1 MTDPNVERKLIEIM
15 RIISKSDKPLGARL
29 IADELQNRG
38 YAIGERAVRYHL
50 RILDERG
57 FTKKHGYIGRTI
69 TELGQKELNDAL
81 IGDRLD
87 FVITRIEEL
96 VYKTTYDL
104 REKTGNVIVNV
115 SIIDKSDY
123 EKAMDVLKYAIDA
136 GVSISPRIRIVDE
149 DSEEDDIF
157 VPDGKF
163 AIANVCSITYDGILL
178 KNGIPSTP
186 LYGGLM
192 QMEARKPVSFVDLIG
207 YSGTSIDP
215 IKIFINRH
223 STSVLDYIETGTGK
237 LLANLRQI
245 PGSARE
251 KAREVMELAKESE
264 IGGYLAIGETG
275 EDVFGMPMERGKAGI
290 PVTVGSNAIT
300 AIAEAG
306 IPVKAYPV
314 STTMD
319 YNIMKKLE

>member
-69 TELGQKELNDAL
+69 TEHGQKELSDAL
-81 IGDRLD
+81 ISDRLD
-87 FVITRIEEL
+87 LVITRIEEL

-104 REKTGNVIVNV
+104 REKKGNVIVNV

-136 GVSISPRIRIVDE
+136 GISISPRIRIVDE

-163 AIANVCSITYDGILL
+163 AIANVCSITYDGI
-178 KNGIPSTP
+178 
-186 LYGGLM
+186 
-192 QMEARKPVSFVDLIG
+192 PVSYTHL
-207 YSGTSIDP
+207 TLP
-215 IKIFINRH
+215 
-223 STSVLDYIETGTGK
+223 
-237 LLANLRQI
+237 
-245 PGSARE
+245 
-251 KAREVMELAKESE
+251 
-264 IGGYLAIGETG
+264 
-275 EDVFGMPMERGKAGI
+275 
-290 PVTVGSNAIT
+290 
-300 AIAEAG
+300 
-306 IPVKAYPV
+306 
-314 STTMD
+314 TTP
-319 YNIMKKLE
+319 YV

>member
-1 MTDPNVERKLIEIM
+1 MTDPNVQRKLIEIM

-69 TELGQKELNDAL
+69 TDLGQKELNDAL
-81 IGDRLD
+81 ISDRLD
-87 FVITRIEEL
+87 LVITRIEEL
-96 VYKTTYDL
+96 VYKTTYDI
-104 REKTGNVIVNV
+104 REKKGNVIVNV
-115 SIIDKSDY
+115 SVIDKRDY

-136 GVSISPRIRIVDE
+136 GISISPRIRVVDE

-192 QMEARKPVSFVDLIG
+192 QMEAHKPVSFVDIIG

-215 IKIFINRH
+215 IKIFINRR
-223 STSVLDYIETGTGK
+223 STSVLDYIESGTGK
-237 LLANLRQI
+237 LLANLRHI

-251 KAREVMELAKESE
+251 RAQEVMELAKESD

-275 EDVFGMPMERGKAGI
+275 EDVFSVPLEKGKAGI
-290 PVTVGSNAIT
+290 PVIVGSNAIA

-314 STTMD
+314 SSIMD
-319 YNIMKKLE
+319 YNIMKRLE

>member
-1 MTDPNVERKLIEIM
+1 MTDSDVQRKLIEIM

-57 FTKKHGYIGRTI
+57 FTKKHGYNGRTI
-69 TELGQKELNDAL
+69 TEHGQKELSDAL

-87 FVITRIEEL
+87 FVITRIEEM
-96 VYKTTYDL
+96 VYKTTYDIYN
-104 REKTGNVIVNV
+104 KKGNVIVNV
-115 SIIDKSDY
+115 SIIDKNDFELSI
-123 EKAMDVLKYAIDA
+123 DVLKEAIDA
-136 GVSISPRIRIVDE
+136 GVSISPRVRIIEE
-149 DSEEDDIF
+149 DSEEEGIF
-157 VPDGKF
+157 LPEGKF

-186 LYGGLM
+186 LYGGLL
-192 QMEARKPVSFVDLIG
+192 QMENNVYKNFIDIIG

-215 IKIFINRH
+215 IKIFLNRR
-223 STSVLDYIETGTGK
+223 STSVLDFVNTGTGK

-245 PGSARE
+245 PSFARE
-251 KAREVMELAKESE
+251 KALEIMEIAGQSNIK
-264 IGGYLAIGETG
+264 GYLSRDKET
-275 EDVFGMPMERGKAGI
+275 ESIFGVNIEQGKVAI
-290 PVTVGSNAIT
+290 PVVVGSNAIA
-300 AIAEAG
+300 AIIETG
-306 IPVKAYPV
+306 VEVDSYPI

-319 YNIMKKLE
+319 YDLMKELK

>member
-81 IGDRLD
+81 ISDRLD
-87 FVITRIEEL
+87 LVITRIEEL

-104 REKTGNVIVNV
+104 REKKGDVIVNV

-136 GVSISPRIRIVDE
+136 GISISPRIRIVDE

-157 VPDGKF
+157 IPDGKF

-192 QMEARKPVSFVDLIG
+192 QMEARQPVSFVDIIG

-223 STSVLDYIETGTGK
+223 STSVLDYIENGTGK
-237 LLANLRQI
+237 LLANLRHI

-251 KAREVMELAKESE
+251 KAQEVMELAKESDISGYLE
-264 IGGYLAIGETG
+264 IGQTS
-275 EDVFGMPMERGKAGI
+275 EDVFNVPMERGKAGI
-290 PVTVGSNAIT
+290 PVIVGSNAIA

-306 IPVKAYPV
+306 VTVKAYPV
-314 STTMD
+314 STIMD
-319 YNIMKKLE
+319 YNIMKKME

>member
-15 RIISKSDKPLGARL
+15 RIINKSDKPLGARL

-57 FTKKHGYIGRTI
+57 FTKKHGYTGRTI
-69 TELGQKELNDAL
+69 TELGQKEVNDAL

-96 VYKTTYDL
+96 VYKTTYDI
-104 REKTGNVIVNV
+104 REKKGDVIINV
-115 SIIDKSDY
+115 SIIDKNDF
-123 EKAMDVLKYAIDA
+123 EKAIDVLKYAIDA
-136 GVSISPRIRIVDE
+136 GVSISPRIRIVEE

-178 KNGIPSTP
+178 KNGIPSIP
-186 LYGGLM
+186 LYGGIM
-192 QMEARKPVSFVDLIG
+192 QMEAYKPVSFVDLIG

-215 IKIFINRH
+215 IKIFISRH

-237 LLANLRQI
+237 LLVNLRQI

-251 KAREVMELAKESE
+251 MAHEVMELAKKSE
-264 IGGYLAIGETG
+264 IGGYLSIGETG
-275 EDVFGMPMERGKAGI
+275 EDVFGVPIERGKTGI
-290 PVTVGSNAIT
+290 PVTVGSNVISAIS
-300 AIAEAG
+300 EAG
-306 IPVKAYPV
+306 ISLKAYPV

-319 YNIMKKLE
+319 YNLMKKLE

>member
-81 IGDRLD
+81 ISDRLD
-87 FVITRIEEL
+87 LVITRIEEL

-104 REKTGNVIVNV
+104 KEKKGNVIVNV
-115 SIIDKSDY
+115 SIIDKRDY
-123 EKAMDVLKYAIDA
+123 EKTMDVLKYAIDA
-136 GVSISPRIRIVDE
+136 GISISPRIRIVDE

-157 VPDGKF
+157 IPDGKF

-186 LYGGLM
+186 LYGGIM
-192 QMEARKPVSFVDLIG
+192 QMEAHQPVSFVDIIG

-237 LLANLRQI
+237 LLANLRHI

-251 KAREVMELAKESE
+251 KAKEVMELAKESD
-264 IGGYLAIGETG
+264 IGGYLQIGETS
-275 EDVFGMPMERGKAGI
+275 EDVFNVPMERGKAGI
-290 PVTVGSNAIT
+290 PVIVGSNAIT

-314 STTMD
+314 STIMD
-319 YNIMKKLE
+319 YNLMKRLE